1 MKIIFHTQVCVCA
14 RLPHTRR
21 ARKRAQKRGEMG
33 NRKGVHV
40 RSRREVNIKK
50 IKKYLSQHMYTIIC
64 VGAGLLV
71 VLIVVGVI
79 VAVNLNRS
87 VEVSQAGSNDVRQ
100 SSSNDVRQSSADD
113 KNNHAENKTEEAKD
127 VTAPV
132 ISGVEDKTFALGDKI
147 SYLSGVTA
155 SDDVDG
161 EVEVEV
167 DKSEV
172 DVNTPGTYTVTYR
185 AVDAAGNEST
195 AKASITIKK
204 PAPVEG
210 SYQALAQEILGNIT
224 DDTMSMGQKLRA
236 IFDYAHNKIG
246 YTGICYDGAD
256 WEHEALLAL
265 TELKKSD
272 YTGGDCFT
280 YTSVDR
286 ALLEA
291 LGVKVLWLEN
301 ENSPT
306 GDHAWLLVDAG
317 TGWYH
322 FDSTRMRSGF
332 VCFMKTDKE
341 IQDYLDQG
349 NYNYVR
355 DLSKYPATPTTPYS
369 Y

>member
-1 MKIIFHTQVCVCA
+1 
-14 RLPHTRR
+14 
-21 ARKRAQKRGEMG
+21 MG
-33 NRKGVHV
+33 NRKGVRV
-40 RSRREVNIKK
+40 KSRREVNIKK
-50 IKKYLSQHMYTIIC
+50 IKKYISKHMYTIIC
-64 VGAGLLV
+64 AGAVLVV
-71 VLIVVGVI
+71 VLIVAGVI
-79 VAVNLNRS
+79 LAVNLNKS
-87 VEVSQAGSNDVRQ
+87 VAASSDGGNKGNVNSQSEEQ
-100 SSSNDVRQSSADD
+100 SKKDEEKKTDEER
-113 KNNHAENKTEEAKD
+113 TEEPKD

-132 ISGVEDKTFALGDKI
+132 ISGVEDKTFVIGDKI
-147 SYLSGVTA
+147 SYLSGVSA
-155 SDDVDG
+155 VDDVDG

-185 AVDAAGNEST
+185 AVDAAGNEAT
-195 AKASITIKK
+195 AQAQITIEN

-210 SYQALAQEILGNIT
+210 SYQALAQEILASIT
-224 DDTMSMGQKLRA
+224 DDTMSTGQKLRA

-246 YTGICYDGAD
+246 YTGICYDGSD
-256 WEHEALLAL
+256 WENEALLAL
-265 TELKKSD
+265 TELKRSD

-291 LGVKVLWLEN
+291 LGAKVMWIEN

-306 GDHAWLLVDAG
+306 GDHAWLLVDVG

-332 VCFMKTDKE
+332 ACFMKTDQE

-355 DLSKYPATPTTPYS
+355 DVSKYPATPTTPYT